1 MLSGGIKKTS
11 GKKQIKD
18 TFAYITGFEILRN
31 KVKLPCFC
39 LRYSKTYLLGTTKF
53 TFMKKVKI
61 SKIYLQQSYNFE
73 HMYKLQQCV
82 GKYHG
87 FLIIKQSTNRD
98 DQEDQ
103 EWRRI

>member
-1 MLSGGIKKTS
+1 
-11 GKKQIKD
+11 
-18 TFAYITGFEILRN
+18 
-31 KVKLPCFC
+31 
-39 LRYSKTYLLGTTKF
+39 
-53 TFMKKVKI
+53 MKKVKI

-73 HMYKLQQCV
+73 HMYKLLQCV

-87 FLIIKQSTNRD
+87 FLVIKQSTNRD